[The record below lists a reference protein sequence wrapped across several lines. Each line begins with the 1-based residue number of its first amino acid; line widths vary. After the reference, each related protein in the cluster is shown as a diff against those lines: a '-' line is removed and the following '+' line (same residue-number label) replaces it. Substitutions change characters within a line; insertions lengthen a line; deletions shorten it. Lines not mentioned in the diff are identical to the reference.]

1 MRKGRWIS
9 LGLTVGVG
17 VLLGLTSG
25 GVSAQ
30 EQQEGSGEVQERGLQ
45 PGTGGCRGCGVDL
58 VPVRVS
64 PIFNCGKSANGQH
77 LIVPIAN
84 LGSTPA
90 PASILHV
97 EFNGDG
103 GYGVRDVNV
112 PPINPFSLT
121 RVAVNF
127 PTGCPPCR
135 FDIRVDANGAVTETG
150 GPAPQWAESN
160 NVANGQCTQ

>member
-1 MRKGRWIS
+1 M
-9 LGLTVGVG
+9 
-17 VLLGLTSG
+17 
-25 GVSAQ
+25 
-30 EQQEGSGEVQERGLQ
+30 QERGLQ

-160 NVANGQCTQ
+160 NVANGQYTSRQSRPTTARGGSSELPPVINRRESDRPTTKKEGML